1 MTFKEFLIHYNIP
14 YEYIDDITL
23 HVKDEDLIK
32 YDKELKKNSQGL
44 NTLGNLIDI
53 TIRLI
58 VLLLKINIKKS

>member
-32 YDKELKKNSQGL
+32 YDKELKEKFPRFEYTWEFNRHNNPPNSSTSE
-44 NTLGNLIDI
+44 NKD
-53 TIRLI
+53 
-58 VLLLKINIKKS
+58 